1 MAFRPLGQPRCLK
14 QRHEPA
20 HLSAG
25 AMWDSRCDAPA
36 TSLLPCSIP
45 SNGLVLSPWGWHGG
59 SGRCVAAEL
68 FPLAL
73 GALHPWFHPSTV
85 SEQNV
90 PIIYFPTTPCYR
102 RRLWLLVLCSCLTCF
117 YSTLQHQQLVGF
129 PCWYLSKVEV
139 Y

>member
-90 PIIYFPTTPCYR
+90 PIIYFPTHRVTEDVCGFWYSVPALRVSTQPC
-102 RRLWLLVLCSCLTCF
+102 
-117 YSTLQHQQLVGF
+117 STSS
-129 PCWYLSKVEV
+129 W
-139 Y
+139 

>member
-20 HLSAG
+20 HLPAG
-25 AMWDSRCDAPA
+25 ATWDSRCEPPV

-45 SNGLVLSPWGWHGG
+45 SNGLVLSLG
-59 SGRCVAAEL
+59 
-68 FPLAL
+68 LAWWL
-73 GALHPWFHPSTV
+73 GAMCGCRAVPFGTGSPSPL
-85 SEQNV
+85 V
-90 PIIYFPTTPCYR
+90 PPKHSLRTERANHIFSYTPCYR

-129 PCWYLSKVEV
+129 PCRYLSKVEV